1 MVLLPHFSGRSRS
14 LLVLLEFGSDHE
26 LDLVADRRRP
36 DHFVKTEIAAL
47 ERGLGGEAQLVIVLA
62 ERALHAAVEGGVQ
75 SHRLG
80 DSGEREIARDV
91 AGRVAGAHDGGRLEG
106 ELGKFGAGED
116 VGAAQF
122 ARDLVA
128 QSGGGLGIDG
138 DVEAAF
144 RRVERVEGKCARRT
158 GEESVMGAEPE
169 MHDREEDLSMVAHD
183 GVTPLGREAGIGG
196 DTGLGERGRG
206 CETKGEEKTG
216 KADDGTTHATLP
228 MGFRSPPMTAG
239 CCHKV
244 RSWRINKW
252 VTITFQPI
260 WGKPW
265 QHRHCNQMKIWA
277 S

>member
-128 QSGGGLGIDG
+128 QSGGGLWVDG
-138 DVEAAF
+138 GVGAAF
-144 RRVERVEGKCARRT
+144 RRGGGGGGKGCRT
-158 GEESVMGAEPE
+158 PRAASVKRGEAP
-169 MHDREEDLSMVAHD
+169 
-183 GVTPLGREAGIGG
+183 
-196 DTGLGERGRG
+196 
-206 CETKGEEKTG
+206 
-216 KADDGTTHATLP
+216 
-228 MGFRSPPMTAG
+228 
-239 CCHKV
+239 
-244 RSWRINKW
+244 
-252 VTITFQPI
+252 
-260 WGKPW
+260 
-265 QHRHCNQMKIWA
+265 
-277 S
+277 